1 MDSIDRYDIQEEIG
15 QGGMSVVYRGRDTK
29 LKRPVAIK
37 VLHEHLAKRETSRR
51 RFQREARAVARLD
64 HPNIIDVYDFSD
76 EAEDASYIVMEYIPG
91 RNLREFVDSHR
102 APPPE
107 IVSLMGVIIADAL
120 EHAHEH
126 GVIHR
131 DLKPENI
138 MVTDEGR
145 LTLMDFGI
153 AHVADA
159 ETMTQ
164 TGSLLGSPAHMAPEI
179 IDGRDVNESSD
190 VFSLGTVLYYLST
203 GKFPFRGDNPSHL
216 LREIVEGNFRE
227 ASAVEPKMSR
237 QLDDLI
243 NRCLQRHP
251 EDRPVS
257 IGALRESLLQSVE
270 TLGPDVSP
278 GEELNKY
285 FQDPESYV
293 SDFEERVVPKLVELG
308 DRCTDAGA
316 TSDAFHYF
324 NRVLAYDPSNERVTE
339 ALDDLHARQRRPFR
353 TAVGAGIGIG
363 LVAGVVAIAFFADPF
378 DQTTRQSTEQ
388 FRNAIDRAR
397 ARARAA
403 AHGYATS
410 TVTARNTD
418 AITSRMLAE
427 QSAVRLLSRAGGLID
442 AGATDGEPEP
452 LVSSASVATA
462 DRNASDGGNPPDE
475 SQLETD
481 APLARGPDA
490 GSSLAGG
497 PADPDTGTT
506 AEPDASERYTYT
518 FRVLPLAATVFID
531 GEEYSVP
538 AVHRGIDLAPG
549 SHRIRVESEG
559 CRTYESSFHVDGPS
573 DETRR
578 IVLQWKDAFVTVESD
593 VPAVVYLNGKRSNPV
608 KIGAHG
614 NDARLRIPFGKA
626 DAPGSRT
633 RQQVALEVRPR
644 DNMQLVRRQT
654 VTVRPGDS
662 TSLTVNFQNGL
673 E

>member
-29 LKRPVAIK
+29 LKRPVAVK

-138 MVTDEGR
+138 MVTDDGR

-179 IDGRDVNESSD
+179 IDGREVNESSD

-203 GKFPFRGDNPSHL
+203 GEFPFRGDNPSHL

-227 ASAVEPKMSR
+227 AGAVEPKMSR
-237 QLDDLI
+237 QLDDII
-243 NRCLQRHP
+243 NHCLQRHP
-251 EDRPVS
+251 EDRPAS
-257 IGALRESLLQSVE
+257 IGVLRESLLQSVE

-278 GEELNKY
+278 EEELNKY
-285 FQDPESYV
+285 FQDPASYV
-293 SDFEERVVPKLVELG
+293 SEFEKRVVPKLVELG
-308 DRCTDAGA
+308 DRCAEAEA
-316 TSDAFHYF
+316 TSEAFHYF

-353 TAVGAGIGIG
+353 TAVSAGIGLG
-363 LVAGVVAIAFFADPF
+363 LVAGVVIVAFFAEPF
-378 DQTTRQSTEQ
+378 DQTTQRSAEQLRQT
-388 FRNAIDRAR
+388 IDRAQ

-403 AHGYATS
+403 AKGRTAS
-410 TVTARNTD
+410 TVTARNIE
-418 AITSRMLAE
+418 ALTSRLLA
-427 QSAVRLLSRAGGLID
+427 QRSAVRLLNRAGGLVE
-442 AGATDGEPEP
+442 AGVSDGDPEP
-452 LVSSASVATA
+452 LVSPASVATA
-462 DRNASDGGNPPDE
+462 SRDAADDSPTR
-475 SQLETD
+475 TD
-481 APLARGPDA
+481 VAPAQRPDA
-490 GSSLAGG
+490 GSSLAAG
-497 PADPDTGTT
+497 PANPDSGI
-506 AEPDASERYTYT
+506 APQPDASERYTYS
-518 FRVLPLAATVFID
+518 FRVLPLAASVFID
-531 GEEYSVP
+531 GDEYSVP
-538 AVHRGIDLAPG
+538 AVHRGIELAPG
-549 SHRIRVESEG
+549 AHRIRVESEG
-559 CRTYESSFHVDGPS
+559 CRTYESSFRVDGPS
-573 DETRR
+573 DETQR
-578 IVLQWKDAFVTVESD
+578 IVLEWKDAFVTVESD